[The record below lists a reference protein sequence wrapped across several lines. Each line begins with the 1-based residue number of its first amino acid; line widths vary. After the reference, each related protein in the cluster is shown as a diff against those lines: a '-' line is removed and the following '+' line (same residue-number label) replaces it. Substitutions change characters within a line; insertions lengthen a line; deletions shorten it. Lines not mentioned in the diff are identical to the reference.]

1 MIFSILI
8 SSGVQS
14 NLLVRFIFLLSS
26 PLLQKSS
33 VFKGRKIIPIFSQL
47 GTLVCHKIIA
57 FGLLEKKCRFV
68 FLCWKSFL
76 PKFWLQNFPPT
87 TSRLFSTSS
96 KSTIQTEFILI
107 ILSVIRKKSESQNG
121 YYKKTMHAKFFEKG
135 TFVTPWY
142 SHERVGIWLKT
153 VLFSENLACFVFL

>member
-57 FGLLEKKCRFV
+57 FGRLEKKCHFV

-121 YYKKTMHAKFFEKG
+121 YYKKTKHAKFFEKG